1 MEIRNATM
9 DDLQAIAAVEAACF
23 PAAEAATA
31 EEFAGRLAH
40 YAGHFWLLF
49 EQGELVA
56 FVDGFCTDTPDLTD
70 EMYADAALH
79 DENGAWQMIFG
90 VNTLPRCRCRGY
102 AGLLLQRAIADARA
116 QGRKGLVLTCKEKL
130 LHYYAKFGF
139 VNEGV
144 SDLLFH
150 RWSCPAA
157 PSPVKMQCRSVR
169 RRSGIALL
177 KKNFSAEYAQSARG
191 AHF

>member
-31 EEFAGRLAH
+31 EEFTGRLAH
-40 YAGHFWLLF
+40 YANHFWLLY
-49 EQGELVA
+49 EQGELVT

-90 VNTLPRCRCRGY
+90 VNTLPRCRRRGY

-144 SDLLFH
+144 SASTHGGVVWYQMRLRF
-150 RWSCPAA
+150 
-157 PSPVKMQCRSVR
+157 
-169 RRSGIALL
+169 
-177 KKNFSAEYAQSARG
+177 
-191 AHF
+191 

>member
-1 MEIRNATM
+1 M
-9 DDLQAIAAVEAACF
+9 
-23 PAAEAATA
+23 
-31 EEFAGRLAH
+31 
-40 YAGHFWLLF
+40 
-49 EQGELVA
+49 A
-56 FVDGFCTDTPDLTD
+56 FVDGFCTDMPDLTD

-90 VNTLPRCRCRGY
+90 VNTLPRCRRRGY

-144 SDLLFH
+144 SASTHAGWCGTRCGWTAFAGIPCHQLPKINKQFLM
-150 RWSCPAA
+150 P
-157 PSPVKMQCRSVR
+157 R
-169 RRSGIALL
+169 RRHPASPALC
-177 KKNFSAEYAQSARG
+177 
-191 AHF
+191 

>member
-1 MEIRNATM
+1 MEIRSATM
-9 DDLQAIAAVEAACF
+9 NDLHAIAAVEAACF
-23 PAAEAATA
+23 PAAEAATP
-31 EEFAGRLAH
+31 EEFAGRLVY

-49 EQGELVA
+49 EQGELAA

-90 VNTLPRCRCRGY
+90 VNTLPRCRRRGY

-144 SDLLFH
+144 SSSTHGGVVWYQMRLRF
-150 RWSCPAA
+150 
-157 PSPVKMQCRSVR
+157 
-169 RRSGIALL
+169 
-177 KKNFSAEYAQSARG
+177 
-191 AHF
+191 